1 MIDIKKNQMHEI
13 GETQLSGGEF
23 SSAVDSFNSILENDP
38 HDFFAL
44 RGLLLASAHL
54 KDMDELE
61 SEDKRKGFAYNADL
75 INEAIK
81 GASEE
86 DRQYF
91 KEFGRIFSDKKRLY
105 DLNCEINSLGEKKK
119 LLQSQ
124 INLHGMEREYYYVRG
139 RHGNKVEPATM
150 FFPYVIASGIMFL
163 MGLMWFIMQADL
175 ETNWLI
181 QALGWFC
188 VILGIVLVGCSFIFV
203 FPKMREV
210 KEIDKFCKVLQAELL
225 EVEVK
230 LKGLDTEADK
240 LSGDIRTACSDFV
253 MKDRLKTSDQSQV
266 IR

>member
-1 MIDIKKNQMHEI
+1 MIDIKKHQMHET

-23 SSAVDSFNSILENDP
+23 SSAVDSFNSILKNDP
-38 HDFFAL
+38 HDFYAL

-54 KDMDELE
+54 KDMGELE
-61 SEDKRKGFAYNADL
+61 CEDKRKGFAYNPDM
-75 INEAIK
+75 INEAIES
-81 GASEE
+81 ASEE
-86 DRQYF
+86 DREYF
-91 KEFGRIFSDKKRLY
+91 KEFGRIFSNKKRLY

-119 LLQSQ
+119 QLQSQ

-139 RHGNKVEPATM
+139 RHGNKVEPGTM
-150 FFPYVIASGIMFL
+150 FFPYVIAGGIMFL
-163 MGLMWFIMQADL
+163 TGLMWFIMQADL
-175 ETNWLI
+175 EPNWLI

-210 KEIDKFCKVLQAELL
+210 KEIDKFCKALQAELL

-230 LKGLDTEADK
+230 LKGLETEADK

-253 MKDRLKTSDQSQV
+253 VKDRLRMQTE
-266 IR
+266 R